1 MVKLSPANPG
11 HLFQI
16 QIMRR
21 QIFGAGPE
29 CQWTVEWPYLGGIG
43 ASKLGLTMVYHIFA
57 MAKIGKVKREFQ
69 RQASDIF
76 VQVDLWRERSFF
88 RIASRSCC
96 PVAAPP
102 PTPECYSVLMTPQ
115 NHTKTASNK

>member
-29 CQWTVEWPYLGGIG
+29 CQWTVERPYLGGIG

-76 VQVDLWRERSFF
+76 VQVVLWRERSF
-88 RIASRSCC
+88 SGL
-96 PVAAPP
+96 PVVRA
-102 PTPECYSVLMTPQ
+102 VLSQPHHRRLSAIQ
-115 NHTKTASNK
+115 C